1 MKSTKRK
8 VLAICSVIL
17 SASIILCSCGASKKE
32 SSTGNSS
39 KLNTVSE
46 GKGINAPSE
55 AKLAESGQSANG
67 NTAEVKKDSTTK
79 YENVQTTALQDRKI
93 VKTGSITIESTTF
106 DKAVATLTENLK
118 KAGGYIE
125 NSSTSGNASNDKDS
139 FKNRSAKFVLRI
151 PKQNYEPF
159 ISDAGNIGNI
169 THTSNT
175 GEDVTSQYFD
185 TEAHV
190 KALQVKEERLL
201 ELLKKT
207 GELKDILTLET
218 ELNNTR
224 YQIESLTG
232 NLKKWDSMVQYST
245 ITVDIQEVE
254 KITPVKE
261 STTTLWDKVKNVFND
276 SLTVLVDILKGILIV
291 LVALLPF
298 LPIIIA
304 LFFLIK
310 YLIKRNNLKNNSS
323 KENPTNNNL

>member
-1 MKSTKRK
+1 MKSRKRK
-8 VLAICSVIL
+8 ILAICSVIL
-17 SASIILCSCGASKKE
+17 SASIIFTSCASSKKE
-32 SSTGNSS
+32 SSAGNSS
-39 KLNTVSE
+39 KQILSE
-46 GKGINAPSE
+46 DKGINAPSE
-55 AKLAESGQSANG
+55 KKLADSTQSGNG
-67 NTAEVKKDSTTK
+67 NTTEVKKDSTTK

-93 VKTGSITIESTTF
+93 VKSGSITIETKTF
-106 DKAVATLTENLK
+106 DKAVSTLTENLQ

-125 NSSTSGNASNDKDS
+125 NSSTTGSTLNDENS

-185 TEAHV
+185 TDAHV
-190 KALQVKEERLL
+190 KSLKVKEERLI

-224 YQIESLTG
+224 FQIESLTG

-245 ITVDIQEVE
+245 ITIDIQEVE
-254 KITPVKE
+254 KITEAKQT
-261 STTTLWDKVKNVFND
+261 SFWGKIKNTFND
-276 SLTVLVDILKGILIV
+276 SLKALLSILQGILIV
-291 LVALLPF
+291 LVSLLPF
-298 LPIIIA
+298 LPILIPI
-304 LFFLIK
+304 FFLVR
-310 YLIKRNNLKNNSS
+310 YLIKRNNLKNNSN
-323 KENPTNNNL
+323 KENSSNNNL